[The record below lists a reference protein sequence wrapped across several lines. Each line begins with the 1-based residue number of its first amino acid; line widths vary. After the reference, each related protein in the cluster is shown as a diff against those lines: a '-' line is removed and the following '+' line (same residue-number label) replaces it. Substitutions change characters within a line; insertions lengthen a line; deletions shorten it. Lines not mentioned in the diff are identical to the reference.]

1 MARRLQDIGAT
12 VFMCQPKASAN
23 GGIRIQTV
31 IQRHVSKSHYMGG
44 GGLNS
49 RALEHI
55 EEVALCNNC
64 VHGFREECL
73 WIQRLLG

>member
-1 MARRLQDIGAT
+1 MPIMTQCHNHPKNVMARRLQDIGAT

-44 GGLNS
+44 GVEFEGA
-49 RALEHI
+49 RAYRGGGS
-55 EEVALCNNC
+55 V
-64 VHGFREECL
+64 
-73 WIQRLLG
+73 Q